1 MVSNNVILIRQYA
14 HLDLKMA
21 ANVFK
26 LVDNIKHYP
35 EEYHKPARRIQS
47 PRTVIESI
55 PAPHFYYIG
64 SLIVR
69 YL

>member
-1 MVSNNVILIRQYA
+1 MVFNNVILKRQYA
-14 HLDLKMA
+14 YLDLKMA
-21 ANVFK
+21 ASVFK

-35 EEYHKPARRIQS
+35 EEYHKPARQIHS

-64 SLIVR
+64 SLIII